1 MKHIIRI
8 AAVVLAVIVIFAV
21 VDRIPFA
28 VSELSDIAAST
39 KVTSDNKYSGSLILV
54 NKSHRYRNTGEE
66 FIKLYENKT
75 DSFFMGSTEIL
86 LSKIAVKP
94 LCDMFDA
101 FRNETGLKKINVI
114 SGMRSVESQQE
125 IYKQKAKLY
134 GNLYAKK
141 YVQSPGF
148 SEHHTGLCVDVSIF
162 NAEDGSSEDFDGTGK
177 YSWFSENAWKYGFV
191 IRYPESKEKITK
203 IGYEP
208 WHFRFVGVP
217 HAYYMTK
224 NDLCLEEYIELLQ
237 SKTKEE
243 PLKFTCKGKT
253 YKVWHSKKKPK
264 SKNFSGDN
272 YSGYIIW
279 K

>member
-8 AAVVLAVIVIFAV
+8 AAVILAAVMIFAV
-21 VDRIPFA
+21 VDRLPSA
-28 VSELSDIAAST
+28 AGELSTIAAST
-39 KVTSDNKYSGSLILV
+39 KVTSDGKYSGSLILV
-54 NKSHRYRNTGEE
+54 NDKHRYRNTGEE
-66 FIKLYENKT
+66 FVKLYDEKT
-75 DSFFMGSTEIL
+75 DSFFMGSTEIM

-114 SGMRSVESQQE
+114 SGYRSVESQQE
-125 IYKQKAKLY
+125 IYKQKANRY

-141 YVQSPGF
+141 YVQTPGF

-162 NAEDGSSEDFDGTGK
+162 NADDGSSEDFDGTGK
-177 YSWFSENAWKYGFV
+177 YEWFSKNAWKYGFV
-191 IRYPESKEKITK
+191 VRYPEGKEKVTK

-208 WHFRFVGVP
+208 WHFRYVGVP

-224 NDLCLEEYIELLQ
+224 NGLCLEEYIELLQ
-237 SKTKEE
+237 SKTKSE
-243 PLKFTCKGKT
+243 PLKFRCGAKT
-253 YKVWHSKKKPK
+253 YKVWHSKQKPK
-264 SKNFSGDN
+264 KGNFSGDN
-272 YSGYIIW
+272 YNGYIIW